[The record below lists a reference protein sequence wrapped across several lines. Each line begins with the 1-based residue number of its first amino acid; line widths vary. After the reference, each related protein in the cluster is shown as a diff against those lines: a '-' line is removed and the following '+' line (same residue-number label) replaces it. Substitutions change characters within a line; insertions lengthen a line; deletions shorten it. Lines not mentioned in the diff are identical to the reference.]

1 MKDKTLKIYT
11 YRLFREWLE
20 EEIRGY
26 GPTPLLR
33 NIAETYCVAHDYSF
47 ELCNRLLDRYYKN
60 EAFDIHER
68 ALKHKPYK
76 HLLDQ
81 VLIDIDAKLMLAA
94 IDGQTYFNNR
104 LLDKNEPKGIDENDK
119 IKGGSQQ

>member
-1 MKDKTLKIYT
+1 MKDKTLKLYT

-26 GPTPLLR
+26 GHSEILR
-33 NIAETYCVAHDYSF
+33 NIAEVYCVAHDYSF
-47 ELCNRLLDRYYKN
+47 ELCNQLLDGYYKN

-68 ALKHKPYK
+68 AHKPYK

-81 VLIDIDAKLMLAA
+81 VLIDIDRELLIAA
-94 IDGQTYFNNR
+94 AEGKTYFNNC
-104 LLDKNEPKGIDENDK
+104 LLDKNEPKGIDESDK